1 MWSFDEEA
9 TLKIY
14 GELTQV
20 SEKIRAILQQTGRN
34 WKRGQDVYDLH
45 YLFSHY
51 PFEGGLLRKEQ
62 LLRVLI
68 EKAANRDLVISREMM
83 RNLEIEQRTREAYAD
98 LQVDPANPLPPFEE
112 AFATVLEFY
121 EGLPW
126 DRVT

>member
-62 LLRVLI
+62 L
-68 EKAANRDLVISREMM
+68 S
-83 RNLEIEQRTREAYAD
+83 
-98 LQVDPANPLPPFEE
+98 
-112 AFATVLEFY
+112 
-121 EGLPW
+121 GS
-126 DRVT
+126 